1 MRDAEQGETQ
11 QEFFDNFSKTGKA
24 LKRSPYDPKFQKP
37 MLVTTSLEQIILA
50 GILLIL
56 AACFVFFLGMLRGKA
71 IAPAA
76 RPHTVAEVSPA
87 LVSNRPA
94 AAVTQESTG
103 RSAAPADVPRAG
115 ARGQETGKPYTI
127 QLATYKRRDM
137 AEKEA
142 ADLRRGGYSSLIVPN
157 GGFFEVRAG
166 EYANKEEAKK
176 DLKFFAS
183 RYSGCYLRRR

>member
-1 MRDAEQGETQ
+1 MTDVKQGETQ
-11 QEFFDNFSKTGKA
+11 QEFFDNFSKTGK
-24 LKRSPYDPKFQKP
+24 SPERPSYDPKFQKP
-37 MLVTTSLEQIILA
+37 ILVTTSLEQIILA
-50 GILLIL
+50 SILLIL
-56 AACFVFFLGMLRGKA
+56 AACFVFFLGVIRGKA
-71 IAPAA
+71 INGKTVELPIAPVA
-76 RPHTVAEVSPA
+76 RPHTVAGASPA

-94 AAVTQESTG
+94 VAVSKN
-103 RSAAPADVPRAG
+103 SV
-115 ARGQETGKPYTI
+115 KPYTI

-142 ADLRRGGYSSLIVPN
+142 ADLRRGGYFSLIVPN

>member
-1 MRDAEQGETQ
+1 MTDAKQGETQ
-11 QEFFDNFSKTGKA
+11 QEFFDNFSKTGKGPE
-24 LKRSPYDPKFQKP
+24 RPPYDPKFQKP
-37 MLVTTSLEQIILA
+37 ILVTTSLEQIILA

-56 AACFVFFLGMLRGKA
+56 AACFVFFLGVLRGKV
-71 IAPAA
+71 ISGKTVELPNAP
-76 RPHTVAEVSPA
+76 VAGSHVVVGVSPA
-87 LVSNRPA
+87 VVVVSNNS
-94 AAVTQESTG
+94 V
-103 RSAAPADVPRAG
+103 
-115 ARGQETGKPYTI
+115 KPYTI
-127 QLATYKRRDM
+127 QLATYKGRDM

-157 GGFFEVRAG
+157 GSFFEVRVG